1 MQFSTKAR
9 YATRILLRMARG
21 KHDHVWRKQD
31 LADLEGMPV
40 DYVGQILLAIKRAGY
55 VNSIR
60 GIQGGF
66 VLMRNPADL
75 TLAEVVE
82 ATDGPIC
89 LVPCSD
95 RRAACDRSATCA
107 VQGVWEEASHVLR
120 DYLRGVTIGELV
132 RRTEELERGKPLEF
146 DI

>member
-9 YATRILLRMARG
+9 YATRILIRMARG
-21 KHDHVWRKQD
+21 KPEQVWRKQD

-60 GIQGGF
+60 GIMGGF
-66 VLMRNPADL
+66 VLIRNAAEITVAD
-75 TLAEVVE
+75 VVE

-89 LVPCSD
+89 LVPCTD
-95 RRAACDRSATCA
+95 RKAVCDRSSTCV
-107 VQGVWEEASHVLR
+107 VQGVWERASHVLR
-120 DYLRGVTIGELV
+120 DTLREVKLADLA
-132 RRTEELERGKPLEF
+132 RRADEMERGTPLEF